1 MRVLHVHS
9 GNLYGGVETFL
20 VTLAREAGVAPG
32 MSSSFALCFDG
43 RLRHE
48 LLLNNAVVHELGA
61 VQLRRP
67 DSLLRARRKL
77 AALLR
82 LESFDV
88 VVCHQPWVF
97 VIFGETIRSAGFPL
111 ILWVHMA
118 SDGQH
123 WLEKLARRTPP
134 HLIICNSDFS
144 ATRVSQWFPDRHIE
158 RVYCPLS
165 PFAQP
170 GVSAEDR
177 ESLRRSL
184 AVKGEAVVI
193 VMVSRLEEWKGHQ
206 LLLKALGQLRD
217 DPNWVCWIAGGAQK
231 PSEQRY
237 LARLKTLADAVGVA
251 DRVRFMGQRSDVPA
265 ILRAADLFCQPNIK
279 PEPFGLSLVE
289 ALAAGLPVVTT
300 GIGGACEIVDGT
312 CGVLTPQ
319 GDVDAL
325 AAALRRVASDAGL
338 RARLGAAAAVRR
350 EALCNV
356 PRQMRR
362 IEQVL
367 SSVIV
372 QEPAAQI

>member
-1 MRVLHVHS
+1 
-9 GNLYGGVETFL
+9 
-20 VTLAREAGVAPG
+20 
-32 MSSSFALCFDG
+32 
-43 RLRHE
+43 
-48 LLLNNAVVHELGA
+48 
-61 VQLRRP
+61 
-67 DSLLRARRKL
+67 
-77 AALLR
+77 
-82 LESFDV
+82 
-88 VVCHQPWVF
+88 
-97 VIFGETIRSAGFPL
+97 VIFGKTIRFAGFPL

-134 HLIICNSDFS
+134 DLIICNSDFS
-144 ATRVSQWFPDRHIE
+144 ATRVSRWFPDRHIE
-158 RVYCPLS
+158 RVYYPLS
-165 PFAQP
+165 PFDQAD
-170 GVSAEDR
+170 VSAEDR

-184 AVKGEAVVI
+184 TVKGEAVAI

-206 LLLKALGQLRD
+206 LLLTALGQLRD
-217 DPNWVCWIAGGAQK
+217 DPNWVCWMAGGAQK

-237 LARLKTLADAVGVA
+237 LARLKALADAVGVA

-265 ILRAADLFCQPNIK
+265 ILRAADLFCQPNIE

-338 RARLGAAAAVRR
+338 RAHLGAAAAVRP
-350 EALCNV
+350 EVLCNV